1 VRIEPPRLAVRLL
14 TWRLG
19 HEWRDYVVGDLV
31 EEFESRSDSS
41 VPAARRWFWRQT
53 VRCLAAPP
61 REPRHLRSAARARVD
76 RPSWF
81 GALAADLRD
90 GLRVVLR
97 APSFSLA
104 VIAVLAL
111 GIGANVGVFTIVNA
125 VLLRPLPFEQPDR
138 LVRLFHI
145 PPPAAF
151 PGIDRFALSA
161 ANFYDWQQRAQL
173 FERMAIYRF
182 RELTLMADGQPRTVV
197 AGAVGDGFFEIVGTR
212 PALGRTFRPEED
224 APGRGHVVIVSDG
237 FWKRHLGAVAD
248 VIGRPLTLDG
258 QAYEIVGVM
267 PPSFSVNAWG
277 ATGRELW
284 VPLAFTSED
293 RLVRENHNHQAVA
306 RVKPGVDVK
315 TAAAELAAISVQ
327 LEAEYPKENA
337 GWGATIVPL
346 HELIGGDIR
355 PSLVLLLGAVALVL
369 LIACANVGNLLLARG
384 LARQKELAVRA
395 ALGAGRARLI
405 QQLLAESLVLAL
417 AGGVAGLLIARA
429 SIGAGAALL
438 ASQVPRAD
446 ELAIDGR
453 VWLFVA
459 GLSIAAGLFAGTI
472 PAFRAG
478 RSSLTGALREGGR
491 GDGGIGVRTRRAL
504 IVGEVA
510 LSVVL
515 LMAAGV
521 MFRSLM
527 ALRSVDAGFDPRG
540 VLTLRVSPQ
549 ESRYDTDDKTRRFF
563 VDALERLRALPGVE
577 VAGAIDSLPTQG
589 GSVQPIVLEGHAEQ
603 LPRDQPTVEVR
614 LITPGYLHAMR
625 IPILNGRDVAD
636 SDVDTLLV
644 SKAAAK
650 LLWGD
655 GSPIGRRVTLPL
667 MSRTIHRDV
676 IGVVGDVKQGELADA
691 AAPTVYQYSRSRS
704 WSSLVFTLRTSV
716 VPESL
721 IGPATAAIRDLDAQ
735 QPVQQVRTM
744 STVLDET
751 LTAQRFSAL
760 LFAVFAGVALVLAS
774 VGIYSV
780 LSHLVRGRTREIGIR
795 TALGASTGAVL
806 RLVVGEGMAPAL
818 TGIAIGCAIALAA
831 ATWLERLV
839 FGVSASDPL
848 TLAFVAGTLTLVALA
863 ASLAPAWRAS
873 RLDPLKVLRA

>member
-1 VRIEPPRLAVRLL
+1 VIAPPRLAVRLL
-14 TWRLG
+14 TWRLDRA
-19 HEWRDYVVGDLV
+19 WRDYVIGDLA
-31 EEFESRSDSS
+31 EEFQTRSARSR
-41 VPAARRWFWRQT
+41 PAARWWFWRQT
-53 VRCLAAPP
+53 MRCLAAPP
-61 REPRHLRSAARARVD
+61 REPRHLRSAPSVD
-76 RPSWF
+76 AGRPSRIA
-81 GALAADLRD
+81 ALAADVRD
-90 GLRVVLR
+90 GVKVVLR

-104 VIAVLAL
+104 VVAVLAL

-125 VLLRPLPFEQPDR
+125 VLLRPLPFEPPDR

-151 PGIDRFALSA
+151 PGLDRFPLSA
-161 ANFYDWQQRAQL
+161 ANFYDWQQRAQS

-182 RELTLMADGQPRTVV
+182 RELTLVADGQPQTIV
-197 AGAVGDGFFEIVGTR
+197 AVAVGDGFFETVGGR

-224 APGRGHVVIVSDG
+224 APGRERVVILSDG
-237 FWKRHLGAVAD
+237 FWKRHLGAATDAV
-248 VIGRPLTLDG
+248 GRTLTLNG
-258 QAYEIVGVM
+258 SAYEIVGVM
-267 PPSFSVNAWG
+267 PASFSMSAWG
-277 ATGRELW
+277 ATGRDLW
-284 VPLAFTSED
+284 VPLAFTGED
-293 RLVRENHNHQAVA
+293 RLVRENHNSQVVA
-306 RVKPGVDVK
+306 RLKAGVDPP
-315 TAAAELAAISVQ
+315 AAQAELAAIAAR

-337 GWGATIVPL
+337 GWGATFVPL
-346 HELIGGDIR
+346 HELIVGDIR
-355 PSLVLLLGAVALVL
+355 PSLVLLLAAVALVL

-384 LARQKELAVRA
+384 LSRRKELAVRA
-395 ALGAGRARLI
+395 ALGAGRGRLF

-417 AGGVAGLLIARA
+417 AGGVAGLLFARA
-429 SIGAGAALL
+429 GLAAGAALL

-446 ELAIDGR
+446 ELTIDGR
-453 VWLFVA
+453 VWFFVA
-459 GLSIAAGLFAGTI
+459 AASIAAGLIAGTM

-478 RSSLTGALREGGR
+478 RASLTEALKEGGR
-491 GDGGIGVRTRRAL
+491 SDGAIGVRTRRAL

-521 MFRSLM
+521 MVRSLL
-527 ALRSVDAGFDPRG
+527 ALRTVNAGFDPRG

-549 ESRYDTDDKTRRFF
+549 GDRYTSSAGSRAFF

-577 VAGAIDSLPTQG
+577 GAGAIDNLPTQG

-614 LITPGYLHAMR
+614 QITPGYLRAMR
-625 IPILNGRDVAD
+625 IPILSGRDVTD

-644 SKAAAK
+644 SRAAAR

-655 GSPIGRRVTLPL
+655 ESPIGRRVTLPL
-667 MSRTIHRDV
+667 MSRTIYRDV
-676 IGVVGDVKQGELADA
+676 IGVVGDVKQGELSGVD
-691 AAPTVYQYSRSRS
+691 APTVYQYTRSRS
-704 WSSLVFTLRTSV
+704 WRSLVFTLRTTV
-716 VPESL
+716 TPESL
-721 IGPATAAIRDLDAQ
+721 IAPATAAIRAVDAQ

-744 STVLDET
+744 ETVVEET

-760 LFAVFAGVALVLAS
+760 LFTLFAGVALVLAS

-806 RLVVGEGMAPAL
+806 RMMIVEGMTPAL
-818 TGIAIGCAIALAA
+818 AGIAAGSAVALLA

-839 FGVSASDPL
+839 FGVSASDPI
-848 TLAFVAGTLTLVALA
+848 TLAIVAGTLALIALV
-863 ASLAPAWRAS
+863 ASLAPAYRAS